1 MKKLGLVEVVAN
13 KADLRKKDAEAA
25 VNAVVEALTEALV
38 AGEKV
43 ALLGFGTFEV
53 KVSAARTGVNPATGA
68 KIQIPAKKA
77 VKFSVGKTLKEKV
90 NA

>member
-1 MKKLGLVEVVAN
+1 MKKVELVEVVAN

-38 AGEKV
+38 AGEKI

-53 KVSAARTGVNPATGA
+53 KVSVARTGVNPATGA

>member
-1 MKKLGLVEVVAN
+1 MKKVELVEVVAN

-38 AGEKV
+38 AGEKI

-77 VKFSVGKTLKEKV
+77 IKFSVGKTLKEKV

>member
-1 MKKLGLVEVVAN
+1 MLFISIYFSQAN
-13 KADLRKKDAEAA
+13 SGDAEAA

-38 AGEKV
+38 AGEKI

-53 KVSAARTGVNPATGA
+53 KVSVARTGVNPATGA

>member
-1 MKKLGLVEVVAN
+1 MKKVELVEVVAN

-38 AGEKV
+38 AGEKI